1 MLINKHSI
9 CYVNKG
15 LKPFLRKH
23 CGFDLRKLA
32 KEAVCH
38 HSAGFP
44 DPPLAQP
51 HPCWT
56 EVGAIYHRLL
66 PARFRS
72 PSPCALAPLAASP
85 AVPSWSSHLNQAP
98 CLVEC
103 KSDQQEMKN
112 HLNSGH
118 SHEQQS

>member
-66 PARFRS
+66 SARFRS

-85 AVPSWSSHLNQAP
+85 AVLLVFTFKSSIVLSRVQIRSAGN
-98 CLVEC
+98 E
-103 KSDQQEMKN
+103 KSPQFRPQP
-112 HLNSGH
+112 
-118 SHEQQS
+118 